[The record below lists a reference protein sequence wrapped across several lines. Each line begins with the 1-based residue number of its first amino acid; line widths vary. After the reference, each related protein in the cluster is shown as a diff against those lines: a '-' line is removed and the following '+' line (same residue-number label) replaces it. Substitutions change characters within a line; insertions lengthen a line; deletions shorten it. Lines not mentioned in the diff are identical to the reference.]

1 MCQLV
6 QQTAA
11 LVNGQSTQLER
22 SLEWSV
28 IDVDAKGTIAGIA
41 DSGLVL
47 QTRSADEIR
56 TSEQITGTPLLKE
69 TWRVIIV
76 DVKDITAG
84 IADSSLVYRPRRTG
98 VTRSRK

>member
-1 MCQLV
+1 
-6 QQTAA
+6 
-11 LVNGQSTQLER
+11 
-22 SLEWSV
+22 
-28 IDVDAKGTIAGIA
+28 VDAKDTIAGIS

-47 QTRSADEIR
+47 QTRSADVIR
-56 TSEQITGTPLLKE
+56 ISEQIGIPLLKE
-69 TWRVIIV
+69 TLRVIIV